1 MPVAG
6 EDSSSRR
13 GGLAVFFGRRALDD
27 ARRIILIGLYA
38 AAPVIGTAMLASEA
52 PEVVLPL
59 VPAPFAA
66 ITLAFA
72 LGARRALVGLALI
85 VTVAWAAS
93 GQAYPEV
100 LAFGFLGGAVAVL
113 STARMRRRSDVLF
126 LMLFVALAHAIA
138 ATIVQGF
145 GGDGARALWQAAAF
159 GMLNAVVSTSA
170 AVALLPLAESLG
182 GFATTFTLLEW
193 ADLSQPLLR
202 RLREEAPGTYAHT
215 LVVAHLVESACDAI
229 GADGLLGRVG
239 TYYHDVGK
247 IRQPHFFVENFAERS
262 NPHDDIDPA
271 RSAAIIREHVRAGL
285 EIARQHHV
293 PRAILSFIAEHHGTL
308 PIVYFREKARANHVM
323 ATGESFLYDG
333 PPPQSP
339 ETAICMLADAVEAA
353 VRLLPEPTA
362 PRIRSVVERIVAA
375 RQEYEQFSRAR
386 ITPEQLAIVQEEFVT
401 LLGAMYHPRI
411 DYPPS
416 AGGVSAERASA

>member
-6 EDSSSRR
+6 EESGTRR

-27 ARRIILIGLYA
+27 ARRIVLIGIFA
-38 AAPVIGTAMLASEA
+38 GVPVVGTAMLASEA
-52 PEVVLPL
+52 PAVVLPL

-66 ITLAFA
+66 ITLSFA
-72 LGARRALVGLALI
+72 LGARRALIGLGLI
-85 VTVAWAAS
+85 VAVAWVAT

-100 LAFGFLGGAVAVL
+100 LAFGLLGGTVAVL

-126 LMLFVALAHAIA
+126 VMLFVALAHAIA
-138 ATIVQGF
+138 ATIVLGF
-145 GGDGARALWQAAAF
+145 AGEGARALWQATGL

-170 AVALLPLAESLG
+170 DVALLPLAESLG

-247 IRQPHFFVENFAERS
+247 IRQPHFFVENFADRT
-262 NPHDDIDPA
+262 NPHDTIDPA
-271 RSAAIIREHVRAGL
+271 QSAAIIRQHVRAGL
-285 EIARQHHV
+285 EIAREHGV
-293 PRAILSFIAEHHGTL
+293 PRSILSFIAEHHGTL
-308 PIVYFREKARANHVM
+308 PIVYFREKARASHAMV
-323 ATGESFLYDG
+323 AGESFMYEG
-333 PPPQSP
+333 PSPQSP

-362 PRIRSVVERIVAA
+362 PKIRSVVERIVAA
-375 RQEYEQFSRAR
+375 RQEYEQLSRAR
-386 ITPEQLAIVQEEFVT
+386 ITPDQLAIVQEEFVT